1 MYIYIPTL
9 PSYLPI
15 NHSKVPLFCPAQP
28 ESTATSQEHIT
39 TPGNRDLVTGA
50 CSSQDLK
57 DFRLNSFD
65 GSSYLRNSV
74 SGMLADISSE
84 HTRKISK
91 SSDISPASI
100 LTVKDLWTY
109 NHMAVSDKEG
119 SVRFTKQAANQN
131 PGFEGGRIRGA
142 AEAGE
147 IDGTELVPVITIDS
161 FVKNERLKDPSFS
174 LDVLKIDSEGNDNK
188 VIDGAMETIK
198 ESVKLLTFEGGG
210 GVTFSY
216 DLSEQLDK
224 MGFSCYSTSRA
235 GLFKWNSE
243 CTVREYFGG
252 LRQKDKGNIFCVN
265 RIRLVD

>member
-1 MYIYIPTL
+1 M
-9 PSYLPI
+9 
-15 NHSKVPLFCPAQP
+15 PLFCPAQP
-28 ESTATSQEHIT
+28 EGSAINQEHIT
-39 TPGNRDLVTGA
+39 TPGTRDPVTGA
-50 CSSQDLK
+50 CSSQDLQ

-74 SGMLADISSE
+74 SEMLADISSE
-84 HTRKISK
+84 YTRKNSLSSK
-91 SSDISPASI
+91 SSKSRDRSLSK

-119 SVRFTKQAANQN
+119 SVRFTKQAANHN

-161 FVKNERLKDPSFS
+161 FVKNERLKNPSFT

-188 VIDGAMETIK
+188 VINGAMETIK

-216 DLSEQLDK
+216 ELSEQLDK
-224 MGFSCYSTSRA
+224 MGYSCYSTSRA
-235 GLFKWNSE
+235 GLFKWNSD

-265 RIRLVD
+265 RIRLVGLVSSS